1 MSKQLQQGVSDAVRA
16 LAEGNGATVKA
27 VALQADLMG
36 LESVIAA
43 VGPEVGVDEV
53 AAAVALLLEE
63 AANSLEEHPHG
74 GTEPNRAA
82 AARTALGLEAGTQ
95 GKPLRGRKNQPG
107 RVGTI
112 ARWLN
117 YEPASLFKKR
127 QDGRSAFDAL
137 IEDITDYVVRHEVAQ
152 RITEQRLAQQARRLP
167 LESAMRIDWLAQ
179 FERYYR
185 IWSPLMAMRNDLTL
199 ALVHLRDSDTDEL
212 DYFSRKALYHYA
224 YFLGELH
231 GFVREHGGLWVLP
244 DSHAEQTIADATWM
258 LRRPI
263 PVTELDESLLR
274 IALAG
279 WPEMALFQH
288 ATHRDPALRRIV
300 GTWASWIAS
309 CDCPTAD
316 QPAEGC
322 AVHESLRWANS
333 FTDTV
338 ESQWDHL
345 ADWYTVPRPTSQVEA
360 AITHATREAPSPS

>member
-1 MSKQLQQGVSDAVRA
+1 MSKQLQHGVSDAVRA
-16 LAEGNGATVKA
+16 LAEGNGAIVKA

-43 VGPEVGVDEV
+43 VGPEVSVDEV

-82 AARTALGLEAGTQ
+82 AARAALGLEAGTQ

-137 IEDITDYVVRHEVAQ
+137 IEDVTEYVVRHEVAR

-167 LESAMRIDWLAQ
+167 LESAMRIDWLAR

-185 IWSPLMAMRNDLTL
+185 IWSPLVAMRNDLML
-199 ALVHLRDSDTDEL
+199 ALVHRGDSDGDEL
-212 DYFSRKALYHYA
+212 DYFSRKALYHYSC
-224 YFLGELH
+224 FLSELH
-231 GFVREHGGLWVLP
+231 SFVREHGGLWVLP
-244 DSHAEQTIADATWM
+244 DAHAEQTIADATWM
-258 LRRPI
+258 LRKPM

-279 WPEMALFQH
+279 WPEMAVFQQ
-288 ATHRDPALRRIV
+288 ATHRDPALCRIAV
-300 GTWASWIAS
+300 AWASWIGS
-309 CDCPTAD
+309 CECPAPD

-322 AVHESLRWANS
+322 AVHESLRWTAA
-333 FTDTV
+333 FTEALDV
-338 ESQWDHL
+338 QWDRL
-345 ADWYTVPRPTSQVEA
+345 ADWYTLPRPASQVEA
-360 AITHATREAPSPS
+360 KVKAASSQPNG